1 MSRVNKV
8 TPIVSINRLRNEKQ
22 KREQEA
28 KKRKSKQPPFDPG
41 PGGIA

>member
-1 MSRVNKV
+1 MRVNKV

-28 KKRKSKQPPFDPG
+28 KKRKGKRTPFDPG